1 MLGELKGNLMIVPF
15 YVDYTKFSGR
25 EGHTTPPQTCYIVAA
40 GRDYNEAAL
49 TALEIC
55 AATKGTPTEIREDI

>member
-1 MLGELKGNLMIVPF
+1 MIVPF
-15 YVDYTKFSGR
+15 YVDFIKLD
-25 EGHTTPPQTCYIVAA
+25 EGDFTQPPQTCYIVAA
-40 GRDYNEAAL
+40 GEDYNEAAL

>member
-1 MLGELKGNLMIVPF
+1 MIVPF
-15 YVDYTKFSGR
+15 YVDFSKYDEKEPSKLIPAG
-25 EGHTTPPQTCYIVAA
+25 TAYIVAA

-55 AATKGTPTEIREDI
+55 GSRTNQIHTEIREDM

>member
-1 MLGELKGNLMIVPF
+1 MMIVPF
-15 YVDYTKFSGR
+15 YVDFGKYDEDHNLVYRGTS
-25 EGHTTPPQTCYIVAA
+25 YIVAA

-55 AATKGTPTEIREDI
+55 ATRPNQIPIEIREDL